1 VVAERSGKDHAE
13 PRDLDGLL
21 AWLRTGR
28 PVTRRT
34 DFAVGTAM
42 PGGRLDL
49 CKQALGPRGA
59 ELVAEALPQ
68 GGPTR
73 HLLLGTD
80 ELGDAGA
87 DTGAEAA
94 TASGAETLYLGCNGI
109 TAAGACR
116 IADRLIASPGVVRG
130 LWLKRNPLG
139 PDGGRLVGEAVGTG
153 LSTVD
158 LVQTRLDA
166 DGLAMLV
173 DRVLS
178 AGGIGRLYVSG
189 NPLGP
194 AGAEKLAR
202 LVSAD
207 GVEELYVSAAGLGDE
222 GARTLAGAVRA
233 GRLRRMSVASNG
245 IGSVAAAELV
255 AAAVAAGVEM
265 LDLGRVR
272 SAGVL
277 GAEDNRLGD
286 EGAAS
291 IARALASSPH
301 RLAHLDLGHTG
312 IGSRGA
318 LHLLDGALRAP
329 SPTRFT
335 LSGGIASRVKREL
348 GRLAAVVPDLRP
360 HPEVVAVRSVH
371 RTARRA

>member
-1 VVAERSGKDHAE
+1 MVDE

-21 AWLRTGR
+21 AWLRSGR

-59 ELVAEALPQ
+59 EQVAEALPY

-87 DTGAEAA
+87 DTGARAA

-109 TAAGACR
+109 TATGACR
-116 IADRLIASPGVVRG
+116 VADRLIASPGIVRG

-139 PDGGRLVGEAVGTG
+139 PEGGRLVGEAVATG
-153 LSTVD
+153 LNTVD

-166 DGLAMLV
+166 GGLAMLV
-173 DRVLS
+173 DRVLA

-194 AGAEKLAR
+194 AGAAELAR
-202 LVSAD
+202 LISAD

-233 GRLRRMSVASNG
+233 VRAGRLRRMSVASNG
-245 IGSVAAAELV
+245 IGAVAAAELV
-255 AAAVAAGVEM
+255 AAAVTAGIEV

-277 GAEDNRLGD
+277 GAEDNRLGV

-291 IARALASSPH
+291 VARALAAGPH
-301 RLAHLDLGHTG
+301 RLAHLDLCHTG
-312 IGSRGA
+312 VGSRGA

-329 SPTRFT
+329 SPTRFA

-348 GRLAAVVPDLRP
+348 GRLAAAVPELRP
-360 HPEVVAVRSVH
+360 HPEVAAVRSVH
-371 RTARRA
+371 RTA